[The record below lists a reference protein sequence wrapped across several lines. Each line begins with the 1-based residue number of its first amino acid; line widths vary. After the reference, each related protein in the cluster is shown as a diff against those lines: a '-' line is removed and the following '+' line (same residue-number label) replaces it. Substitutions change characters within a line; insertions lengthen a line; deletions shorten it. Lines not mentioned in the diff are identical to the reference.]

1 MRLTILIFI
10 VLIGFSFFA
19 GFKTQ
24 EAIARRVK
32 ANQLESQKTFAEVE
46 PDSSFPLNGLGI
58 FIELN
63 QTKDSV
69 HLVFPYLDEAG
80 ELKYCFQWYDLLRVK
95 IHPFPQEE
103 NKDTKVWLIQQISS
117 FVQQHL
123 KIQQEISKQEQE
135 KRQIEHLLTLVAAS
149 QLYRDR
155 EGIYERALD
164 QVEQIIEKGRKLE
177 QIYTSLIREI
187 LIGKQLSEYD
197 ANRIPNSHLALDS
210 QYQQIKEEYE
220 SLKDQSTAYTELI
233 KKSLQ
238 SPG

>member
-1 MRLTILIFI
+1 MRLTILILI

-24 EAIARRVK
+24 EAIARRQK
-32 ANQLESQKTFAEVE
+32 ANQLESQKTFVEVE
-46 PDSSFPLNGLGI
+46 PDLSFPLNGLGI

-63 QTKDSV
+63 QAKDSV
-69 HLVFPYLDEAG
+69 YLVFPDLDEAG
-80 ELKYCFQWYDLLRVK
+80 ELKYRFQCYDLLRVK
-95 IHPFPQEE
+95 IHPFHQQE
-103 NKDTKVWLIQQISS
+103 NKDTNVWLIQQISS

-123 KIQQEISKQEQE
+123 KIQQEISEQQKE

-164 QVEQIIEKGRKLE
+164 QVEQIVEKGKKLE

-197 ANRIPNSHLALDS
+197 ANRIPNKHFAWDS
-210 QYQQIKEEYE
+210 QYQQIKKEYE
-220 SLKDQSTAYTELI
+220 SLKDQSTAYTKLMQRNN
-233 KKSLQ
+233 L
-238 SPG
+238 